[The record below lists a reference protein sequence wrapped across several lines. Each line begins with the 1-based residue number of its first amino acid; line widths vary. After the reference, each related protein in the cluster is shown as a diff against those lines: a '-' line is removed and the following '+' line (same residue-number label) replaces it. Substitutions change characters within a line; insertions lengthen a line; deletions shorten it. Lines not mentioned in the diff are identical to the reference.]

1 MLELNDLPLILEL
14 AVHANDLEFI
24 EMLIV
29 TLDVTMP
36 RLANQEIENILA
48 LFDGP
53 LLFLEHAVI
62 HTDHLQGQPGNMWE
76 ISAACQMVMATMK
89 WWHKHFSPWKS
100 NLVWYCSEKMS
111 PWNINVFDPGDGM
124 QQHFK
129 INFFSLIPLLGSKV
143 NKKNSR

>member
-1 MLELNDLPLILEL
+1 MCTDNTKTKLTLELNDLPLILEL
-14 AVHANDLEFI
+14 AVHANDLEFT

-48 LFDGP
+48 LFGGP

-111 PWNINVFDPGDGM
+111 PWNINVFDLGDGC
-124 QQHFK
+124 
-129 INFFSLIPLLGSKV
+129 NNTSK
-143 NKKNSR
+143 